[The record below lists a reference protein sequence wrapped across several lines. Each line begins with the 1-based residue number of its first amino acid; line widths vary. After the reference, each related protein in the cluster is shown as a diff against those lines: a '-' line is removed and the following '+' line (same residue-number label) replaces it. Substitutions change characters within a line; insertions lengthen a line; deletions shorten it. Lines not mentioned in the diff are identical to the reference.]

1 MADLELTIEGPVA
14 RLLFNRPA
22 VLNALSPALLNELIA
37 RCQELS
43 DKPSVGVVVVEGA
56 NGSFSAGADLPAF
69 FGKLTGSDRAETAD
83 LGRRSKLALAELPQ
97 VTVAAIDGHCV
108 GGGVVIAGACD
119 LRVAQEGARFV
130 VPELDAGIPLAWGG
144 TEDLVRIVGETIA
157 ADWILSCRPITPD
170 EALRAGF
177 VSRVVPPTDWRREV
191 DALVDALAR
200 KPRGVLR
207 FTKQQLRA
215 VREGSFDARR
225 DADALLETL
234 DDPEALEVAQKYLAR
249 TIRKG

>member
-1 MADLELTIEGPVA
+1 MADLELSIEGRVA

-22 VLNALSPALLNELIA
+22 VLNALSPSLLIELIA

-43 DKPSVGVVVVEGA
+43 ANASVSVVVVEGA

-69 FGKLTGSDRAETAD
+69 FSKLTGSDRAETAD
-83 LGRRSKLALAELPQ
+83 LGRRSALALAELPQ
-97 VTVAAIDGHCV
+97 VTVAVIDGHCV
-108 GGGVVIAGACD
+108 GGGVVLAGACD
-119 LRVAQEGARFV
+119 IRIAKEGARFV

-144 TEDLVRIVGETIA
+144 TENLVRLVGETVA
-157 ADWILSCRPITPD
+157 ADWILSCRPITPE
-170 EALRAGF
+170 EALRVGF
-177 VSRVVPPTDWRREV
+177 VSRVVPTAQWRGEV
-191 DALVDALAR
+191 EGLVDALAR
-200 KPRGVLR
+200 KPLGVLR

-225 DADALLETL
+225 DADALLEAL
-234 DDPEALEVAQKYLAR
+234 NDPEALETAQKYIAG